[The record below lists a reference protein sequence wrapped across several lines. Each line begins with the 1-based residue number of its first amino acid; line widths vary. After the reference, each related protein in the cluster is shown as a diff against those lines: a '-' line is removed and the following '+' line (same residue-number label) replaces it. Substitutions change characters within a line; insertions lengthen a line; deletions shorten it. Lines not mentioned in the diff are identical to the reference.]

1 MPHPCVFLWMCRSAG
16 ASPGRRRATRLSSS
30 VPAWKIVLILGAT
43 WKGGAQLCSARKAV
57 IVLVPTGRVG
67 TLYPSSA
74 PAGEPTLSGAP
85 FSPCFAAESTRE
97 GTLMSLPE
105 GIATPRSR

>member
-1 MPHPCVFLWMCRSAG
+1 MPPGHYDSG
-16 ASPGRRRATRLSSS
+16 ALRLALCPPGSIGFRLERRLSSS
-30 VPAWKIVLILGAT
+30 FLQVG
-43 WKGGAQLCSARKAV
+43 
-57 IVLVPTGRVG
+57 VG

-85 FSPCFAAESTRE
+85 LSPCFAAESTRE

-105 GIATPRSR
+105 GIATPGSGEVRVWRGGVVRK